1 MKTMPYRGNKNQ
13 NVIHYGKY
21 EKTEEEFEAYRW
33 CINNGIII
41 FPECKLTSP
50 WAIEIKIKNKV
61 YKSPD
66 QYHAIEV
73 WEKMYEYYKYYYNK
87 YGKNSI

>member
-1 MKTMPYRGNKNQ
+1 MPYRGNKNQ
-13 NVIHYGKY
+13 RTIHYGKY
-21 EKTEEEFEAYRW
+21 DASEEEKEAYRW

-41 FPECKLTSP
+41 FPELKLEAP

-61 YKSPD
+61 HRSPEE
-66 QYHAIEV
+66 YYAIDV

-87 YGKNSI
+87 YAK